1 MAGPAGPIGSHRKA
15 TQPLWYLDGTLGGA
29 GHALALAK
37 AFKGEINVIGLD
49 KDPTAIA
56 RAEKTLKG
64 KAGKV
69 IIENADF
76 RKLADVLDKH
86 DVSGVDFILLD
97 LGISS
102 DELESSGRGF
112 SFQKDE
118 PLHMTMGDPAKAPFT
133 AQSIVNGWKEE
144 DIANV
149 IFAYGEERY
158 ARRIAK
164 AIVVYREKKPIETT
178 HELAEIVKMSIPFK
192 RGGKPLKIHPATK
205 TFQALRIA
213 VNDELAALKE
223 GLHAGFARLNP
234 NGRIAVISFH
244 SLEDR
249 IVKVLFKE
257 MADKGGII
265 MTKKPITATA
275 QEIAEN
281 PRSRSAK
288 LRILQKTQENT

>member
-1 MAGPAGPIGSHRKA
+1 MTGPAGPIGKKGE
-15 TQPLWYLDGTLGGA
+15 PIWYLDGTLGGC

-37 AFKGEINVIGLD
+37 AYKGTFNVIGFD
-49 KDPTAIA
+49 KDPQAIA
-56 RAEKTLKG
+56 RAEKLLAG
-64 KAGKV
+64 KAKQV
-69 IIENADF
+69 ILENADF
-76 RKLADVLDKH
+76 RKLGTVLDQRGIA
-86 DVSGVDFILLD
+86 GVDLILLD

-102 DELESSGRGF
+102 DELEASGKGF

-118 PLHMTMGDPAKAPFT
+118 PLHMTMGDPDKAAFT
-133 AQSIVNGWKEE
+133 AASILNGWKEE

-158 ARRIAK
+158 ARRIAR
-164 AIVVYREKKPIETT
+164 AIIAYREKKPVQTT
-178 HELAEIVKMSIPFK
+178 HELAELVKMSVPPAYR
-192 RGGKPLKIHPATK
+192 RGKTHPATK

-223 GLHAGFARLNP
+223 GLYAAFDNLNP
-234 NGRIAVISFH
+234 NGRLEVISFH

-257 MADKGGII
+257 MAEKGAII
-265 MTKKPITATA
+265 MTKKPITATD

-288 LRILQKTQENT
+288 LRILQKIA